1 MVVQPGQD
9 WHSDNGAGPLDCPT
23 GGRVFA
29 KRQVRS
35 DLIVQLDNITP
46 TGPRNGKFFIPGIRG
61 LAGRC
66 SYMKR

>member
-9 WHSDNGAGPLDCPT
+9 WDRDNGTGPLDCPT

-29 KRQVRS
+29 KRQVRA
-35 DLIVQLDNITP
+35 DLIVQLCNITP

-61 LAGRC
+61 LGWRF
-66 SYMKR
+66 SFMKR